1 MAKVETQPWDVTDYL
16 QDDADVVAYLEA
28 ALEDSAAAH
37 VARALVNI
45 ARAKGALPKL
55 GKALRQQASGPADR

>member
-1 MAKVETQPWDVTDYL
+1 MGKIETQPWDVTDYL

-28 ALEDSAAAH
+28 ALEDSDAAH

-45 ARAKGALPKL
+45 ARAKGAL
-55 GKALRQQASGPADR
+55 GALEKELQRQLEAAATT